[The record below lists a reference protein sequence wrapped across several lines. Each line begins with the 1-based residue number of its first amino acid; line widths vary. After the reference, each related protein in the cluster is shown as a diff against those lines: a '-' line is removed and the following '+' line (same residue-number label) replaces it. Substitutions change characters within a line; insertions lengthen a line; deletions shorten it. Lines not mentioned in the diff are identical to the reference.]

1 MQLEV
6 SSQPQ
11 TSALARARPWLAV
24 IVAAVTFALIPL
36 LGLQLYLVVPLIGLV
51 LALGAPPDYVI
62 NAKTIANRPRNL
74 VLGVLVL
81 LCIAVVG
88 SQPYLALFLLR
99 LLGLDTADLVLA
111 LMAVAALALP
121 LAMADADVPISELPF
136 GRVVLTR
143 RNLMLCL
150 TAAVTVAVWY
160 AGPGLSYVPIAA
172 LIVGLPYPL
181 P

>member
-1 MQLEV
+1 MQLDV

-11 TSALARARPWLAV
+11 TSALTRARPWLAL
-24 IVAAVTFALIPL
+24 IVAAIIFALIPL

-51 LALGAPPDYVI
+51 LALGAPPDCVI
-62 NAKTIANRPRNL
+62 NAKPIANRPRNI
-74 VLGVLVL
+74 VLGVVVL
-81 LCIAVVG
+81 LCIAVVV

-99 LLGLDTADLVLA
+99 LFGLDTADLVLA
-111 LMAVAALALP
+111 LVAVAALALP
-121 LAMADADVPISELPF
+121 LALADSGMPISELPS

-172 LIVGLPYPL
+172 LIVG
-181 P
+181 